1 MCRTIQHLS
10 LGASALAML
19 AFANAAWPQDEAG
32 DGDAIEEIVVTG
44 IRGALGQA
52 LDTKRNALAIVD
64 AVNAEDIGKFPDQ
77 NVAES
82 LSRVPGITVT
92 RDFGEGEKVSIRGTQ
107 TNQNRTLLNGVSVAS
122 TDWFTLD
129 LPSRGFNYLILPSN
143 LVQSL
148 EVYKSPQAEIQE
160 GSLGGTVILNT
171 RKPLDLDPLTV
182 SIQTEGQYS
191 DNSEEFDP
199 QASGMFSWKN
209 DAETFGALISYTR
222 QERNVN
228 RTGREVIRF
237 LPPGASGNNTEHWF
251 PRLIGEVDF
260 RQARI
265 RETVFGSAQWLVGD
279 RLELALNAL
288 DTTLD
293 ANNINQNNLATLG
306 ADGAIT
312 DPASVVTAG
321 SGVSEGVVA
330 ATVDTTPGRA
340 GARQQAFDRIAS
352 IEAQSYDLNF
362 DYDGGGWRLSGR
374 LGMTDSEGGAPD
386 QRYYAFASEG
396 AGNAILAPA
405 ATVDAVAF
413 DQNLNLRFLT
423 PSGQEETDEEYL
435 ERPLEWSNATSIVN
449 HEEETYL
456 GVDFEQDLSAGFF
469 NLVKFGFLGRERETG
484 RDSFSTGYHWCGD
497 DDHISLDGGWC
508 AANNLRPDSDGVWLI
523 TRREPGGGRYLGSAT
538 TQHRISD
545 FTAGKRGADYI
556 LIDSATARAVT
567 DPQIPVITL
576 PTLTDTWGVREE
588 SMAVYVKSEFGAGGI
603 SGDVGFRA
611 VRTNVESTGYVI
623 QGDADGAAAQMT
635 PNASL
640 LAGAFGCRPDTC
652 KASLVTIDNSY
663 TEFLPNVNISYDLA
677 SDLKLRLAAAR
688 VMSRPDPQ
696 ALGVRENFF
705 ENTRAGT
712 RGNPVLEPIT
722 ASQFDVSL
730 EWYFAEGAILAGTLF
745 LKDISGN
752 LVSSTSQED
761 RVDLQTG
768 DTISIK
774 FSTPR
779 NGQNATISGIELLY
793 QQPLLDRF
801 GVVVNYTLTDADTS
815 QERDPLNVAGSG
827 IVVGASDHVLNLT
840 GYYEDNRFDARLSY
854 NYRSEYLN
862 EAAYFGSEIWTDAYG
877 QLDFSASFD
886 VNEQV
891 QITFD
896 ALNILDEKVD
906 QFHLVRS
913 RPSKLYDNDRRILA
927 GINVNF

>member
-1 MCRTIQHLS
+1 MGSIGKQQIFGPCALTMLVFAS
-10 LGASALAML
+10 GAWAQEE
-19 AFANAAWPQDEAG
+19 ANDNEI
-32 DGDAIEEIVVTG
+32 IENIVVTG
-44 IRGALGQA
+44 IRGSLGQA
-52 LDTKRNALAIVD
+52 LDTKRNASAIVD

-82 LSRVPGITVT
+82 LSRVSGVTVT

-148 EVYKSPQAEIQE
+148 EVYKSPQADLQE
-160 GSLGGTVILNT
+160 GSLGGTVMLNT
-171 RKPLDLDPLTV
+171 RKPLDLDPLTL

-199 QASGMFSWKN
+199 QASGMLSWKN
-209 DAETFGALISYTR
+209 DAGTFGALISYTR

-237 LPPGASGNNTEHWF
+237 LEPGASGNNTGYWF

-265 RETVFGSAQWLVGD
+265 RETLFGSAQWMAGD
-279 RLELALNAL
+279 RLEVTLNVL

-293 ANNINQNNLATLG
+293 ANNINNNNLATLG

-321 SGVSEGVVA
+321 SGISQGVVA

-340 GARQQAFDRIAS
+340 GARQQTFDRISS
-352 IEAQSYDLNF
+352 IEAQSYDLDF

-386 QRYYAFASEG
+386 QRYYGFASEG

-405 ATVDAVAF
+405 ATVDSVTF

-449 HEEETYL
+449 NEEERYL
-456 GVDFEQDLSAGFF
+456 GIDFEQDLSAGFF

-484 RDSFSTGYHWCGD
+484 RDSFSTGYNWCGD
-497 DDHISLDGGWC
+497 DDHISLDGPWC
-508 AANNLRPDSDGVWLI
+508 QAANLKPDSDGTWLI
-523 TRREPGGGRYLGSAT
+523 TRREPGGGRYLGSAS
-538 TQHRISD
+538 TQHRIKD
-545 FTAGKRGADYI
+545 FTAGKRGADYV
-556 LIDSATARAVT
+556 LIDSATARAVS

-576 PTLTDTWGVREE
+576 PTLTDTWDVKEE
-588 SMAVYVKSEFGAGGI
+588 SLAAYLKGEFGAGGI
-603 SGDVGFRA
+603 SGDMGLRI
-611 VRTNVESTGYVI
+611 VRTEVQSTGYVI
-623 QGDADGAAAQMT
+623 QGNANGAAAQMT

-640 LAGAFGCRPDTC
+640 LAGAFGCQPDTC
-652 KASLVTIDNSY
+652 RATLVTIDNSY
-663 TEFLPNVNISYDLA
+663 TEALPNVNLSYDLA
-677 SDLKLRLAAAR
+677 DDLKLRFAAAQ

-696 ALGVRENFF
+696 SLGVRENFF
-705 ENTRAGT
+705 ENTRKGT
-712 RGNPVLEPIT
+712 RGNPALEPIS
-722 ASQFDVSL
+722 ASQFDISL
-730 EWYFAEGAILAGTLF
+730 EWYFAPGAVLAGTLF
-745 LKDISGN
+745 MKDISGN
-752 LVSSTSQED
+752 LVSSTTVED
-761 RVDLQTG
+761 RTDLQTG
-768 DTISIK
+768 DTISIE
-774 FSTPR
+774 FSTPQ
-779 NGQNATISGIELLY
+779 NGQSATIRGVELLY
-793 QQPLLDRF
+793 QQPLLESF
-801 GVVVNYTLTDADTS
+801 GVVVNYTFTDADTS
-815 QERDPLNVAGSG
+815 QERDPINTAGSG

-840 GYYEDNRFDARLSY
+840 GYYENDRFDARLSS

-886 VNEQV
+886 ITDYAQV
-891 QITFD
+891 TFD
-896 ALNILDEKVD
+896 ALNILDEDVD
-906 QFHLVRS
+906 QYHLVRS
-913 RPSKLYDNDRRILA
+913 RPSKLYDNDRRVLV
-927 GINVNF
+927 GININF